1 MQFHPSPPSTFFQ
14 RPFPS
19 FIQFIVI
26 AIYVVDGIRADH
38 VWEDFP
44 GAEMKGLKL
53 LLTITILQCFIK
65 LAITFYIFLETSL
78 LFSDILSDIEK
89 KKLEVE
95 KSESQAYKGEEET
108 NYELLPLVPQSEAQK
123 QYLPTFSE
131 NEYEVTVRNWLFKC
145 SLNFFMILK

>member
-1 MQFHPSPPSTFFQ
+1 
-14 RPFPS
+14 
-19 FIQFIVI
+19 
-26 AIYVVDGIRADH
+26 
-38 VWEDFP
+38 
-44 GAEMKGLKL
+44 MKHL
-53 LLTITILQCFIK
+53 
-65 LAITFYIFLETSL
+65 Y
-78 LFSDILSDIEK
+78 FSDILSDIEK

-145 SLNFFMILK
+145 SLNSQRLFHDFKMKTEDNL